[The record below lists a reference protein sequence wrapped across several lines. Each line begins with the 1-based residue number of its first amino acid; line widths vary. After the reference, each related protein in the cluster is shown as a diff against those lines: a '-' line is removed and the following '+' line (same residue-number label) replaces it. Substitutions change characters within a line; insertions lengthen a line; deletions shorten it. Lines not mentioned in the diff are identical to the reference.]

1 MKNIALICFF
11 FYLAANYSFAQQ
23 KFEVKPTTEEMKLY
37 KLINEYRK
45 QNGLKEIP
53 FSKSLT
59 YVAQQHCK
67 DLSENLGEL
76 THAWS
81 TCDYDASKSKTYP
94 CMWLKPSELTSYKGY
109 GYECAHG
116 GNGDYLATATS
127 SLEGWKSSKPHNEVI
142 LNKGIWK
149 DMNWNAIGVGILN
162 GYACIWFGVEEDK
175 K

>member
-1 MKNIALICFF
+1 ML
-11 FYLAANYSFAQQ
+11 SFSIQAQQ
-23 KFEVKPTTEEMKLY
+23 ISTVKASTEELKLY
-37 KLINEYRK
+37 DLINQYRK
-45 QNGLKEIP
+45 KNGLNEIP
-53 FSKSLT
+53 LSNSLT
-59 YVAQQHCK
+59 IVAQLHCK
-67 DLSENLGEL
+67 DLVENIGYL

-81 TCDYDASKSKTYP
+81 TCKYDAAKSKTYT

-116 GNGDYLATATS
+116 GTGSYIATAES
-127 SLEGWKSSKPHNEVI
+127 SLEGWKNSKPHNEVI

-149 DMNWNAIGVGILN
+149 SMNWKAIGVGILN